1 MAARLSR
8 LLASLNTLSEWVDM
22 QKKTM
27 ELFKQVNESIN
38 TSDRLA
44 LVLVTRQA
52 FQHMIRTLKAF
63 DQWLNDPFIL
73 NYITK
78 DMLVDVWSTTYK
90 LLNELI
96 ELDVRHTLMV
106 KEIAERMIKEGRM
119 PIFMELR
126 GYEEEE
132 PRRITSPL

>member
-1 MAARLSR
+1 MTSR
-8 LLASLNTLSEWVDM
+8 LTRILSSLGSLSEWIDM
-22 QKKTM
+22 QKKAV
-27 ELFKQVNESIN
+27 ELFRQIN
-38 TSDRLA
+38 DVAGDSDRLT
-44 LVLVTRQA
+44 LVLITRQA

-78 DMLVDVWSTTYK
+78 EMLMDVWSTTYK

-96 ELDVRHTLMV
+96 ELDIRHTLMV
-106 KEIAERMIKEGRM
+106 KELAERMIKEGKL
-119 PIFMELR
+119 PVFMELR

-132 PRRITSPL
+132 VRRTTSPL